1 MHLNQPIDLSACPKG
16 STLHGGR
23 VGKMRV
29 RHLFRYNALA
39 EFADNPNEVPTV
51 RSESNGLYE
60 RMCLLETGIYS
71 VFLNDILES
80 KRD

>member
-1 MHLNQPIDLSACPKG
+1 MHLNQPIDLTACPKD
-16 STLHGGR
+16 STVHGCR
-23 VGKMRV
+23 VGQMRV

-39 EFADNPNEVPTV
+39 EFADNPNEVPKV

-60 RMCLLETGIYS
+60 RVPAGNWNLFSTLERHR
-71 VFLNDILES
+71 ES